1 MNRKKCSTCHHYTH
15 FNGDRDA
22 GPCVECRPAEN
33 KLPNWK
39 PKYHDMV
46 KGLCKPGQV
55 LIDQLT
61 PQKAHVQHMAIG
73 ISGEAGELL
82 DAVKKYT
89 VYNKTVDLVNI
100 VEELG
105 DIEFYLEGLRQGFG
119 VTREETLLANI
130 AKLGKRYE
138 GLIYSDAAAQA
149 RADKQ

>member
-1 MNRKKCSTCHHYTH
+1 MNGKKCSNCHHYNH
-15 FNGDRDA
+15 NEADICA
-22 GPCVECRPAEN
+22 GCVVIGQELNYA
-33 KLPNWK
+33 NWK
-39 PKYHDMV
+39 PKYAAMV
-46 KGLCKPGQV
+46 AGLVKPGQV